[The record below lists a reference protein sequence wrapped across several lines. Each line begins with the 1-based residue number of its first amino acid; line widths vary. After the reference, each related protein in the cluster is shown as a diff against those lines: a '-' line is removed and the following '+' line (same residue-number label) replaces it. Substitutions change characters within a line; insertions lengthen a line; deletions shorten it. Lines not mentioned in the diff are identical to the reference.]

1 MDLYIDYA
9 NLKSFVDSRHKENF
23 NDCQRMMKRQLHI
36 VFNMDRSVLKSDPIL
51 SQWVLTIGSGKGN
64 SEETDT
70 FKTNPFPNRPVKS
83 NMPTEWN
90 RQQLSSVYLIN
101 DVDSPKLKS
110 RGTVLL
116 GEVGEELSVLSQL
129 FCGKDYEYHHL
140 YDIQKNFNSWEQL
153 AIDHQLLPCTDI
165 VINDRYLFKNEKSLV
180 KYNLNGILRVL
191 VESVKNKL
199 NIVLFTINKT
209 LIEFDVDEAKKIIK
223 SSIENVTGVKP
234 NITFVTSNDSSLIPH
249 DRFIITNY
257 RLIRSGDSFVY
268 FDTNGNKI
276 TNGGSLDV
284 DSLANFETYIFVESL
299 LEKLQRSYAKI
310 NERNSDMIIGTKVSK
325 FITF

>member
-116 GEVGEELSVLSQL
+116 GEVGEELSVMNTTT
-129 FCGKDYEYHHL
+129 CMTYK
-140 YDIQKNFNSWEQL
+140 
-153 AIDHQLLPCTDI
+153 
-165 VINDRYLFKNEKSLV
+165 
-180 KYNLNGILRVL
+180 
-191 VESVKNKL
+191 
-199 NIVLFTINKT
+199 KT
-209 LIEFDVDEAKKIIK
+209 
-223 SSIENVTGVKP
+223 SIP
-234 NITFVTSNDSSLIPH
+234 
-249 DRFIITNY
+249 
-257 RLIRSGDSFVY
+257 
-268 FDTNGNKI
+268 GN
-276 TNGGSLDV
+276 NWP
-284 DSLANFETYIFVESL
+284 
-299 LEKLQRSYAKI
+299 
-310 NERNSDMIIGTKVSK
+310 
-325 FITF
+325 